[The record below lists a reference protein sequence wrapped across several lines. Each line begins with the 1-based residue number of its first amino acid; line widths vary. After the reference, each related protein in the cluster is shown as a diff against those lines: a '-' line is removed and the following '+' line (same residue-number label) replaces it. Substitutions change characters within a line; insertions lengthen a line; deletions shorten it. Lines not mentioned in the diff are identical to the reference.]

1 MEQEIRK
8 IIKLAGNEHRYQ
20 YLILLLCFLFW
31 GFAPIF
37 SFVLGF
43 LENTPSVSYFNREE
57 NETVVEPMD
66 YDICNWNT
74 SSYVVVDTPK
84 YSWVV
89 DLNIE
94 CEKMKVSMLGTLASL
109 GYLFGSSTSSTIT
122 EKLGQRLTFKILTG
136 IFIVVL
142 LLSIFINHYWFYCI
156 TMIIVPFCCNAL
168 LFAIMVLFSDIISLE
183 HKSIFNTIINS
194 ALGIGGIIFILLF
207 MAFDNWKY
215 VFVVCISMMFITG
228 ICAHFFFI
236 ESPSTYAKKKDVDGF
251 LKAVRFIAKFNKR
264 LDYFE
269 KEIIKPEYQNILK
282 TIGKGE
288 GDFSPNQPT
297 NTPIIPHDP
306 LETPKQPI
314 NHIPTEILDTPNQN
328 NFPTEN
334 EVKNDRIDNNDIMIN
349 NIEKNEKPKEIN
361 EKKEQANHL
370 VESSPMT
377 NIQNTPNNIQKPMLT
392 PQTSLAPFSSII
404 SPNTKPSE
412 QNKKKSN
419 QSKILKTNFWCLIKY
434 PSIRYTFLLLSILW
448 LCTSMLFSGLV
459 IGMKSLPGSIFLN
472 SIILFLAETVG
483 YFCAGPSM
491 NIKKLG
497 RKGALMI
504 YTGGF
509 SLMCFLMVIFINYET
524 LCIVLYIITRF
535 FAMSSFCIYYTFC
548 LESYPTSIKALAY
561 GINGASNNL
570 GGVIIPFIIE
580 YLERRWLYLLYAC
593 LGLGCIIILIFL
605 KETLGVIQP
614 DNIREMELEI
624 EKEKIDK
631 YSVVVI

>member
-1 MEQEIRK
+1 
-8 IIKLAGNEHRYQ
+8 
-20 YLILLLCFLFW
+20 
-31 GFAPIF
+31 
-37 SFVLGF
+37 
-43 LENTPSVSYFNREE
+43 
-57 NETVVEPMD
+57 
-66 YDICNWNT
+66 
-74 SSYVVVDTPK
+74 
-84 YSWVV
+84 
-89 DLNIE
+89 
-94 CEKMKVSMLGTLASL
+94 
-109 GYLFGSSTSSTIT
+109 
-122 EKLGQRLTFKILTG
+122 
-136 IFIVVL
+136 
-142 LLSIFINHYWFYCI
+142 
-156 TMIIVPFCCNAL
+156 
-168 LFAIMVLFSDIISLE
+168 
-183 HKSIFNTIINS
+183 
-194 ALGIGGIIFILLF
+194 
-207 MAFDNWKY
+207 
-215 VFVVCISMMFITG
+215 
-228 ICAHFFFI
+228 
-236 ESPSTYAKKKDVDGF
+236 
-251 LKAVRFIAKFNKR
+251 
-264 LDYFE
+264 
-269 KEIIKPEYQNILK
+269 
-282 TIGKGE
+282 
-288 GDFSPNQPT
+288 
-297 NTPIIPHDP
+297 
-306 LETPKQPI
+306 
-314 NHIPTEILDTPNQN
+314 
-328 NFPTEN
+328 
-334 EVKNDRIDNNDIMIN
+334 MIN

-370 VESSPMT
+370 VESSPMI

-419 QSKILKTNFWCLIKY
+419 QSRILKTNFWCLIKY

>member
-8 IIKLAGNEHRYQ
+8 FIKLAGNENRYQ
-20 YLILLLCFLFW
+20 YVILLLCFLIW

-43 LENTPSVSYFNREE
+43 LENTPSVSYYDEE
-57 NETVVEPMD
+57 NNETVVESMD
-66 YDICNWNT
+66 YDICDWNT

-94 CEKMKVSMLGTLASL
+94 CEKMKVSMLGTLASI
-109 GYLFGSSTSSTIT
+109 GYLFGSSTSSSIT
-122 EKLGQRLTFKILTG
+122 EKLGQRLTFEILTG

-156 TMIIVPFCCNAL
+156 MLLIVTFCCNAL
-168 LFAIMVLFSDIISLE
+168 LFAVMVLFSDIISPE

-215 VFVVCISMMFITG
+215 VFVVCISVMFVTG
-228 ICAHFFFI
+228 ISVHFFFI

-269 KEIIKPEYQNILK
+269 KEIVKPEYQNILK
-282 TIGKGE
+282 KIEKGE
-288 GDFSPNQPT
+288 DFNDQPI

-306 LETPKQPI
+306 PDTPKQPI
-314 NHIPTEILDTPNQN
+314 NHAPTEILDSPNQTN
-328 NFPTEN
+328 SPPSN
-334 EVKNDRIDNNDIMIN
+334 EVKNKPADLNDIVIDNIGKDEKSKEN
-349 NIEKNEKPKEIN
+349 NN
-361 EKKEQANHL
+361 KKHQP
-370 VESSPMT
+370 VESSPMA
-377 NIQNTPNNIQKPMLT
+377 NIQNTPNNIQKPMLA
-392 PQTSLAPFSSII
+392 PQTPISQFNSII
-404 SPNTKPSE
+404 SPNAKSSPTE
-412 QNKKKSN
+412 QNLKKNNKSR
-419 QSKILKTNFWCLIKY
+419 ILKTNIWCLIKY
-434 PSIRYTFLLLSILW
+434 PSIRYTFLLLCILW

-459 IGMKSLPGSIFLN
+459 IGMKSLPGNIFLN

-497 RKGALMI
+497 RKGALMV

-593 LGLGCIIILIFL
+593 LGLGCTIILIFL
-605 KETLGVIQP
+605 KDTLGVVQP

-624 EKEKIDK
+624 EKEKLGK
-631 YSVVVI
+631 YSVVI